1 MAASAHLRGIVIAGV
16 LAAVALGLGFVTL
29 GMNQSSSSAG
39 THQIL
44 TLKQRGLAS
53 AKTTKKTV
61 AAKKHVVHKATNAHL
76 VAALR
81 AGLPRSIA
89 SALAAKPVVVV
100 SLTSA
105 SDSVAGLALHEA
117 RAGASLAGASFVTIG
132 VDRDGGDA
140 SKLTGVLGDLPV
152 APATLVYVRPA
163 RLYLQLDGFNDR
175 TVVQQ
180 AAHSALTAPAAPAQS
195 STTSTT
201 PVTPPVTTET
211 TTTVPAPAAT

>member
-16 LAAVALGLGFVTL
+16 LAAVALALGFVTL

-39 THQIL
+39 THQVL
-44 TLKQRGLAS
+44 SLKQRGLAS
-53 AKTTKKTV
+53 AKTTKPAV
-61 AAKKHVVHKATNAHL
+61 KKKQVVKKNAPNAHL

-89 SALAAKPVVVV
+89 TALAAKRVVVV

-117 RAGASLAGASFVTIG
+117 QAGATLAGASFVTIS

-140 SKLTGVLGDLPV
+140 SKLTGVLGNLPV

-163 RLYLQLDGFNDR
+163 TLYVQLDGFNDR

-180 AAHSALTAPAAPAQS
+180 AAHSALDARAAPAPAQ
-195 STTSTT
+195 TQAA
-201 PVTPPVTTET
+201 PGTTET

>member
-16 LAAVALGLGFVTL
+16 LAAVALALGFVTL
-29 GMNQSSSSAG
+29 GMNQSSSSAA
-39 THQIL
+39 THSVL

-53 AKTTKKTV
+53 AKTTPKTT
-61 AAKKHVVHKATNAHL
+61 AKKKVAHKAPNANL

-89 SALAAKPVVVV
+89 TALAAKPVAVVT
-100 SLTSA
+100 LTSS
-105 SDSVAGLALHEA
+105 SDSVAGLASHEA
-117 RAGASLAGASFVTIG
+117 QAGASLGGAAFVTIS

-140 SKLTGVLGDLPV
+140 SKLTGVLGNLPV

-163 RLYLQLDGFNDR
+163 RLYVQLDGFNDR

-180 AAHSALTAPAAPAQS
+180 AAHSALTAPAAAPAQTVPS
-195 STTSTT
+195 SGS
-201 PVTPPVTTET
+201 TET
-211 TTTVPAPAAT
+211 TTTVPATAAT